1 MGTSSVLK
9 DLPYHYES
17 SSFVPAAADNV
28 FSYADDQ
35 TRLSSHMN
43 QSSLK
48 MGGGRMRTTLDSGRG
63 QLVGSHISL
72 SGRVFGVELYVEEV
86 VTERVPPRRKAW
98 ETIGRPNLLVIGDY
112 RMGFEVIPHLNG
124 SQFRVFIDY
133 ALPKEAPFRWL
144 GYLFGKS
151 YAKWCTRQM
160 AEGVA
165 ASFGAQVDES
175 SPT

>member
-1 MGTSSVLK
+1 
-9 DLPYHYES
+9 
-17 SSFVPAAADNV
+17 
-28 FSYADDQ
+28 
-35 TRLSSHMN
+35 
-43 QSSLK
+43 
-48 MGGGRMRTTLDSGRG
+48 MRTTFDSGLG
-63 QLVGSHISL
+63 QLVGSHIRL
-72 SGRVFGVELYVEEV
+72 SGRVFGVGLYVEEV
-86 VTERVPPRRKAW
+86 VTEREPPRRKEW

-112 RMGFEVIPHLNG
+112 RMGFEVIPQPNG

-133 ALPKEAPFRWL
+133 ALPKKAPFRWL

-165 ASFGAQVDES
+165 AYFEAQVDES